1 MPINSRRQ
9 FILQSIS
16 VAVAT
21 VLVPGL
27 AKAAEKISVTKAYS
41 DASAGRSLL
50 IDIRRPS
57 EWKKTGVG
65 KHAFA
70 MSIEQHPNGPQ
81 GFLTELIKLTSGNRS
96 ARVDLFCARGG
107 RSKSLQRR
115 LLKLGYTNV
124 NDVTEGMVGG
134 WGKKGWI
141 KTGLPT
147 LNCSAVQSCKKAAG
161 L

>member
-1 MPINSRRQ
+1 M
-9 FILQSIS
+9 LQSIS
-16 VAVAT
+16 LAAAAVS
-21 VLVPGL
+21 VPSL
-27 AKAAEKISVTKAYS
+27 AEASDKISVTKAYN

-50 IDIRRPS
+50 IDIRRPD
-57 EWKKTGVG
+57 EWKKTGIG
-65 KHAFA
+65 KHAYA
-70 MSIEQHPNGPQ
+70 MSIQQHPSGPQ

-96 ARVDLFCARGG
+96 KRVDLICARGG

-147 LNCSAVQSCKKAAG
+147 LNCATVQSCKKAAG